1 MSDQEDTSPAADY
14 DQFVDWGKRLRRE
27 ATLFRWAFSLSGAHS
42 VLDVGAGS
50 ARHSLLFASWGM
62 SVTAVDPDESMLAQ
76 ARINVAAAEKSL
88 LASGGNVRLVRGGF
102 GELEGLIAEPVDAL
116 VCTGNALPHV
126 AGASGLRAAVKEF
139 YQVLAPGGVIIL
151 HLLNHA
157 RLAGSRVR
165 AVPPVVRDTDEG
177 LKVFLRI
184 IDYPQDGES
193 LDFDFV
199 TLVRSTQGEWTLT
212 HRRSAHTFIP
222 VDVLVAELSRSGFTG
237 IEAFG
242 DHERRPLEVEDD
254 ESVIV
259 VARK

>member
-1 MSDQEDTSPAADY
+1 MNNHDDTSPAADY
-14 DQFVDWGKRLRRE
+14 DQFVDWEKRLRRE
-27 ATLFRWAFSLSGAHS
+27 APLFRWAFSLSGARS

-76 ARINVAAAEKSL
+76 ARINIAAAGKSL
-88 LASGGNVRLVRGGF
+88 QAAGGDVRLVRGGF
-102 GELEGLIAEPVDAL
+102 GELESLTTGPVDAL

-126 AGASGLRAAVKEF
+126 AGASGLHAAVEDF
-139 YQVLAPGGVIIL
+139 HQVLAPGGVIVL

-157 RLAGSRVR
+157 RLASSRVR
-165 AVPPVVRDTDEG
+165 AVPPVVRDTDDG
-177 LKVFLRI
+177 MKVFLRV

-199 TLVRSTQGEWTLT
+199 TLVRSAQGEWTLT

-222 VDVLVAELSRSGFTG
+222 VDSLAAELSRSGFTS

-242 DHERRPLEVEDD
+242 DHERRPLDVEDD

>member
-1 MSDQEDTSPAADY
+1 MNDVSPAADY
-14 DQFVDWGKRLRRE
+14 DQFVDWEKRLQRE
-27 ATLFRWAFSLSGAHS
+27 APLFRWAFSLSGAHS

-62 SVTAVDPDESMLAQ
+62 NVTAVDPDESMLAQ
-76 ARINVAAAEKSL
+76 ARINISSAENSL
-88 LASGGNVRLVRGGF
+88 ALSGGKVSLMRGGF
-102 GELEGLIAEPVDAL
+102 GELEGLGAGPVGAL

-126 AGASGLRAAVKEF
+126 SGASGLRAAVRDF
-139 YQVLAPGGVIIL
+139 YRVLAPGGVIIL

-157 RLAGSRVR
+157 RLAGLKVRV
-165 AVPPVVRDTDEG
+165 VPPVVRDTGEG
-177 LKVFLRI
+177 VKVFLRV

-199 TLVRSTQGEWTLT
+199 TLVRSTQGEWALT

-222 VDVLVAELSRSGFTG
+222 VDVLADELSSSGFTS
-237 IEAFG
+237 IETFG
-242 DHERRPLEVEDD
+242 DHERKPLEIAND